1 VRRTCYRSRSIYD
14 ESSGIL
20 VDPTSVTLDITYG
33 NEIGFV
39 SDTAGPYT
47 YSGPDSTPA
56 AGTIWRT
63 GTGQF
68 TAWWQ
73 VPSSTPA
80 GIYVANWSVGYSGD
94 TFLVVENFDVSSV
107 FTPVVSADTGYWT
120 GSISCQPSWSASAFT
135 IPLGGVDSNGTAWML
150 QKVEGWDSPPTAV
163 GQVIQRSADHGGW
176 AAAQYYGPR
185 MITLTV
191 MASAPTQALR
201 DVARAQLQQAVPF
214 SDLGTFIYNEPV
226 PKLAYVRRNATSTIG
241 ETYPTLCD
249 VIFSIPLVAPDPR
262 KYAVAAQ
269 TESSV
274 TNTIVTPTTLPS
286 SGSPAAWLP
295 VTFAAGVPPGTQG
308 VIAVN
313 SGTFETRP
321 TITVQGPITSPS
333 VINGSTGQAVTF
345 TGLVLTASDT
355 LVLSMDSRQAFKDGV
370 FVPADSSSAWFVIE
384 PGTSVIYMTGTGAA
398 GSVLSMT
405 WASAYV

>member
-1 VRRTCYRSRSIYD
+1 
-14 ESSGIL
+14 
-20 VDPTSVTLDITYG
+20 
-33 NEIGFV
+33 
-39 SDTAGPYT
+39 
-47 YSGPDSTPA
+47 
-56 AGTIWRT
+56 
-63 GTGQF
+63 
-68 TAWWQ
+68 
-73 VPSSTPA
+73 
-80 GIYVANWSVGYSGD
+80 
-94 TFLVVENFDVSSV
+94 
-107 FTPVVSADTGYWT
+107 
-120 GSISCQPSWSASAFT
+120 
-135 IPLGGVDSNGTAWML
+135 
-150 QKVEGWDSPPTAV
+150 
-163 GQVIQRSADHGGW
+163 
-176 AAAQYYGPR
+176 
-185 MITLTV
+185 
-191 MASAPTQALR
+191 
-201 DVARAQLQQAVPF
+201 
-214 SDLGTFIYNEPV
+214 
-226 PKLAYVRRNATSTIG
+226 
-241 ETYPTLCD
+241 
-249 VIFSIPLVAPDPR
+249 
-262 KYAVAAQ
+262 VAAQ

>member
-1 VRRTCYRSRSIYD
+1 
-14 ESSGIL
+14 
-20 VDPTSVTLDITYG
+20 
-33 NEIGFV
+33 
-39 SDTAGPYT
+39 
-47 YSGPDSTPA
+47 
-56 AGTIWRT
+56 
-63 GTGQF
+63 
-68 TAWWQ
+68 
-73 VPSSTPA
+73 
-80 GIYVANWSVGYSGD
+80 
-94 TFLVVENFDVSSV
+94 
-107 FTPVVSADTGYWT
+107 
-120 GSISCQPSWSASAFT
+120 
-135 IPLGGVDSNGTAWML
+135 
-150 QKVEGWDSPPTAV
+150 
-163 GQVIQRSADHGGW
+163 
-176 AAAQYYGPR
+176 
-185 MITLTV
+185 

-226 PKLAYVRRNATSTIG
+226 PKLAYVRRNAMSTIG